1 MPDVSW
7 GQAAGA
13 ILLGLVGLWLANN
26 YRRQIRLK
34 LAERQV
40 DSYIRLWKLTALA
53 TPDRTEPLDHVE
65 RQKLYDEMVRW
76 YFEDGDASLRPRR
89 PETCSSE
96 SVQPCLSSNL
106 DEASEVVGS

>member
-40 DSYIRLWKLTALA
+40 DSYIRLWRLTALA

-76 YFEDGDASLRPRR
+76 YFEDGDGIFASAATRNLFVGVGP
-89 PETCSSE
+89 TL
-96 SVQPCLSSNL
+96 SVQ
-106 DEASEVVGS
+106 